1 MNNIES
7 IREDYCIGDPI
18 RIVCSLGIKEGYIM
32 DFKEDRI
39 KIRPFEEGRKPI
51 SISEENIKDF
61 EEGIPPIGIS
71 SPSVV
76 SASNQNSSSDETLQ
90 SPEVKGP
97 EKKDESQNTQP
108 SFIKG
113 FVDLDKADPK
123 HGIRDAVHVDE
134 KKSSIIQ
141 KENQPTFVKGYVDIK
156 AIDPK
161 GGVRKAVHKNN
172 PWTLALQDQPTIECD
187 KAIERSAKSFASE
200 EDNNVCVYASG
211 FVTDDLKDYGWIWD
225 QNLESKIWFS
235 TDDICDDQLYDME
248 DLVGVHVSYIKI
260 NGPKGPKAIGIC
272 LPRPICQILALADQ
286 LVDDVK
292 TKQSAYDLLEVIISC
307 YPTNE
312 DAIYLQS
319 QIKTNITKR
328 TKHSVTEPLNLKDIE
343 EIATSGED
351 KVKEHN
357 ESSKA
362 NKEKAEKANVEYKKA
377 KDLINEKKHEEA
389 LSHYLEAFKCQKSIT
404 LVKDIS
410 SLYCSLCGKKYIQGH
425 PERIK
430 QAEMYREAGKKF
442 LSDYA
447 YLLPKD
453 QSSYNSL
460 ESSYYVLQEYEKFLG
475 VIDKI
480 IRVKVPSQ
488 KVLFLNK
495 KAIALLALGRK
506 EDALSVLEQVLKID
520 SQNVNAKKIHEQI
533 ISNVDVKTLL
543 ADIFEASDNPISP
556 YLQDKINQY
565 KDFFGVE
572 NYILGDETRLYSEST
587 YKKIVNHIEN
597 DPGINSDSLRRSQ
610 YLLTKIKISMRLND
624 GAFDKRDFAL
634 YCNDMAR
641 VTMLQDPN
649 NIQWD
654 VVRFYFNESFSLAAS
669 WSAVRR
675 QFVQYIETYIP
686 HRRDDIFGKLPEQN
700 INERLKEDLKEL
712 ILHVN
717 DKNDYHW
724 DEILL
729 QPSIY
734 NEDICNKIVEEIYN
748 EPQLRRI
755 AIDRFVE
762 LSRTGV
768 TESISL
774 ESFGQVWRELRDEYY
789 AAQKSL
795 NNSYLSRI
803 SYATLSKINSS
814 TVSLKNESENI
825 TIFDKDKERINE
837 VFKQLIPKID
847 AFISAQGYI
856 SKQDNYGDAKR
867 MILILKDAISR
878 YPTKVSYES
887 LLPLINRY
895 YDLLEEAW
903 QNIVITSK
911 PKVTVDLQGD
921 SVLIDR
927 NNVVSFQV
935 ALSNDKDSS
944 PISRISMSIVNSDD
958 VSYINNEENTHTDI
972 VRGGDKPVIFH
983 MKVKVSE
990 QAVKEKTA
998 TITVSCTYENSNN
1011 IDETITNDLALR
1023 FYSENEYKD
1032 FVNPYNAGDAVTNPR
1047 MFFGRDTDIE
1057 NYVNVMLSSPSK
1069 QLIFYG
1075 QKRSGKSSVLYWLQN
1090 KLTENGAFCS
1100 RFSMGDLVADLRE
1113 VTFYYQILYQ
1123 IQEDLEDYDGEVP
1136 IFELPQSIS
1145 SFESENPTNPMLTFK
1160 KYMKSFKQACKATA
1174 GWEDKL
1180 IVIMIDEFTYI
1191 YSYIKQGRIDDSI
1204 MKQWKSI
1211 IQDPK
1216 STFSAVLVGQDVV
1229 PYFENEPYAKNAF
1242 QIIEKKRLTYL
1253 KETDALKLIIEPIR
1267 DENGD
1272 SRYASG
1278 AAELILNYTAC
1289 NPYYIQMLCG
1299 SLVDYMHEKKAIIAT
1314 TADVSEVA
1322 DRLVQT
1328 MSDSEFDNLISG
1340 GDSLEFGEIKDT
1352 KILAVLYRIAKLTE
1366 TTEYCTRHDI
1376 VNYYKE
1382 ELLDGEENVVVD
1394 ILRNLEMREV
1404 IEINEG
1410 MYRIQVKLFQK
1421 WILKKKTPETASL
1434 KELEK

>member
-7 IREDYCIGDPI
+7 IKEDYNIGDPI
-18 RIVCSLGIKEGYIM
+18 RIVCSLGIKEGYIV

-51 SISEENIKDF
+51 SIAEENIKDF
-61 EEGIPPIGIS
+61 EEAVPGESSKNEIVSDS
-71 SPSVV
+71 SPKAKTADSH
-76 SASNQNSSSDETLQ
+76 SAKEGEKATEEANAIPTSTPSF
-90 SPEVKGP
+90 VKGM
-97 EKKDESQNTQP
+97 
-108 SFIKG
+108 
-113 FVDLDKADPK
+113 VDLNKVDPK
-123 HGIRDAVHVDE
+123 HGVREAVHKAEE
-134 KKSSIIQ
+134 KISVTTK
-141 KENQPTFVKGYVDIK
+141 NGQPSFVKGYVDIK
-156 AIDPK
+156 AIDPQ
-161 GGVRKAVHKNN
+161 GGVRKAVHKRN
-172 PWTLALQDQPTIECD
+172 PWVLALQNQPQIMCD
-187 KAIERSAKSFASE
+187 SAIERSAKSFASDD
-200 EDNNVCVYASG
+200 DNMISLYASG
-211 FVTDDLKDYGWIWD
+211 FVTDDHKDFGWIWD

-235 TDDICDDQLYDME
+235 MDDICDEQLYNME
-248 DLVGVHVSYIKI
+248 DLVGVHVSYVKI
-260 NGPKGPKAIGIC
+260 NGSKGPKAIGVC
-272 LPRPICQILALADQ
+272 LPRPICQILAMSDQ
-286 LVDDVK
+286 LIDDSK
-292 TKQSAYDLLEVIISC
+292 TIQSAYDLLEVILSNN
-307 YPTNE
+307 PSNE

-319 QIKTNITKR
+319 QIKTNFTKR
-328 TKHSVTEPLNLKDIE
+328 AKHSITEPLNIKDIE
-343 EIATSGED
+343 EIANSGED

-357 ESSKA
+357 EYSKA
-362 NKEKAEKANVEYKKA
+362 NKEKAEKANAEYKKA
-377 KDLINEKKHEEA
+377 KEFVNEKKPEEA
-389 LSHYLEAFKCQKSIT
+389 LSHYLEAFKYQKSIT

-410 SLYCSLCGKKYIQGH
+410 SLYCSLCGKKYTQGH
-425 PERIK
+425 PERII
-430 QAEMYREAGKKF
+430 QAEMYREAGRKF
-442 LSDYA
+442 LA
-447 YLLPKD
+447 ENACLLPKD

-460 ESSYYVLQEYEKFLG
+460 ESSYYVLQEYEKFLE
-475 VIDKI
+475 VVDKI

-495 KAIALLALGRK
+495 KAVALIALGRRD
-506 EDALSVLEQVLKID
+506 EALYILEQVLKID
-520 SQNVNAKKIHEQI
+520 PQNINAKKIKEQI
-533 ISNVDVKTLL
+533 LSNVDVKTLL
-543 ADIFEASDNPISP
+543 EDIFEASDNPISP

-572 NYILGDETRLYSEST
+572 NYILGDEERLYSEST
-587 YKKIVNHIEN
+587 LRKIVNHIEN

-610 YLLTKIKISMRLND
+610 YLLTKIKISMRLNE
-624 GAFDKRDFAL
+624 GTFDKRDFAL

-649 NIQWD
+649 NVQWD

-686 HRRDDIFGKLPEQN
+686 QRRDDIFGKLPEQS
-700 INERLKEDLKEL
+700 INERLREDLTEL

-717 DKNDYHW
+717 DRNDYHW

-748 EPQLRRI
+748 EPTLRSIALNRFAELLRI
-755 AIDRFVE
+755 
-762 LSRTGV
+762 GV
-768 TESISL
+768 SKEMSL
-774 ESFGQVWRELRDEYY
+774 ESFGQVWRELRDEHY

-803 SYATLSKINSS
+803 SYSSLTKINSS
-814 TVSLKNESENI
+814 ALTLKNESETV

-837 VFKQLIPKID
+837 LFKQLIPKID

-867 MILILKDAISR
+867 MILILKESISKF
-878 YPTKVSYES
+878 PTKVSYES

-895 YDLLEEAW
+895 YELLEEAW
-903 QNIVITSK
+903 QNIVLTSK
-911 PKVTVDLQGD
+911 PKVSIILQGD

-927 NNVVSFQV
+927 NNIVSFQV
-935 ALSNDKDSS
+935 ALSNDKESS
-944 PISRISMSIVNSDD
+944 PISRISLFVVDSDD
-958 VSYINNEENTHTDI
+958 VSSIENTDNTHTDL
-972 VRGGDKPVIFH
+972 VRGGDRPIIFH
-983 MKVKVSE
+983 MKVKVSD
-990 QAVKEKTA
+990 QSVKEKTA

-1011 IDETITNDLALR
+1011 IDETISTDLALR

-1032 FVNPYNAGDAVTNPR
+1032 FINPYNAGDAVTNPK

-1090 KLTENGAFCS
+1090 SLTEKGAFCS

-1123 IQEDLEDYDGEVP
+1123 IKEDLEDLDGDVP
-1136 IFELPQSIS
+1136 TFDIPCTILEFEK
-1145 SFESENPTNPMLTFK
+1145 ENPTNPMLTFK
-1160 KYMKSFKQACKATA
+1160 KYMKAFKQACKTTK
-1174 GWEDKL
+1174 GWENKL
-1180 IVIMIDEFTYI
+1180 IVVMIDEFTYI

-1242 QIIEKKRLTYL
+1242 QIIDKKRLTYL
-1253 KETDALKLIIEPIR
+1253 KEKDALRLIVEPIR
-1267 DENGD
+1267 DENGN
-1272 SRYASG
+1272 SRYATG
-1278 AAELILNYTAC
+1278 AAEMILNYTSG

-1299 SLVDYMHEKKAIIAT
+1299 QLVDYMHEKKAIIAT

-1322 DRLVQT
+1322 ERLVQT

-1340 GDSLEFGEIKDT
+1340 GDSLEFGEIKDYF
-1352 KILAVLYRIAKLTE
+1352 ILAVLYRIAKLTE
-1366 TTEYCTRHDI
+1366 TSEYCSRHDI

-1382 ELLDGEENVVVD
+1382 NLLDGEESLIVK
-1394 ILRNLEMREV
+1394 ILNNLEMREV
-1404 IEINEG
+1404 VEINEG

-1434 KELEK
+1434 RELVR

>member
-1 MNNIES
+1 MSNIES
-7 IREDYCIGDPI
+7 IKEDYNIGDPI
-18 RIVCSLGIKEGYIM
+18 RIECSLGIKEGYIM

-51 SISEENIKDF
+51 SIADKNIKDF
-61 EEGIPPIGIS
+61 EEAIPPTGVSFSDEVSVPNQSIS
-71 SPSVV
+71 S
-76 SASNQNSSSDETLQ
+76 NKTLL
-90 SPEVKGP
+90 STEVKSQD
-97 EKKDESQNTQP
+97 KKDESQKTQP
-108 SFIKG
+108 SFVKG
-113 FVDLDKADPK
+113 FVDLEKIDPK

-134 KKSSIIQ
+134 SKSSIIQ
-141 KENQPTFVKGYVDIK
+141 KENQPAFVKGYVDIK
-156 AIDPK
+156 SIDSK
-161 GGVRKAVHKNN
+161 GGVRKAVHRNN
-172 PWTLALQDQPTIECD
+172 PWTLALQEQPKIECD
-187 KAIERSAKSFASE
+187 KAIERSAKSYASE
-200 EDNNVCVYASG
+200 ENNTGCVYASG

-235 TDDICDDQLYDME
+235 ADDICDDQLRNMD

-260 NGPKGPKAIGIC
+260 NGSKGPKAIGIC

-286 LVDDVK
+286 LGDDVK
-292 TKQSAYDLLEVIISC
+292 TKQRAYDLLEVIISC
-307 YPTNE
+307 NPTNE
-312 DAIYLQS
+312 DAVYLLKS
-319 QIKTNITKR
+319 LIKTNIFFKR
-328 TKHSVTEPLNLKDIE
+328 TKHSVTEPLNIKDVE
-343 EIATSGED
+343 EIANSGED

-362 NKEKAEKANVEYKKA
+362 NKEMAEKAKIEYKKA

-460 ESSYYVLQEYEKFLG
+460 ESSYYVLQEYEKFLE

-506 EDALSVLEQVLKID
+506 EDALSVLDQVLKID
-520 SQNVNAKKIHEQI
+520 SQNVNARKIKEQI
-533 ISNVDVKTLL
+533 ISNVDVETLL

-587 YKKIVNHIEN
+587 YKKIINHIEN

-641 VTMLQDPN
+641 VTMLQDPS

-669 WSAVRR
+669 WTAVRR

-686 HRRDDIFGKLPEQN
+686 HRRDDIFGKLPEPY
-700 INERLKEDLKEL
+700 INERLKEDLKDL
-712 ILHVN
+712 ILQN
-717 DKNDYHW
+717 DKSW
-724 DEILL
+724 DKILL

-748 EPQLRRI
+748 EQQLRTI
-755 AIDRFVE
+755 AIDHFKKSPR
-762 LSRTGV
+762 SGV
-768 TESISL
+768 TDTMSL
-774 ESFGQVWRELRDEYY
+774 ESFGQLWRELRDEYY

-795 NNSYLSRI
+795 NNSYLARI
-803 SYATLSKINSS
+803 SYATLSTINSS
-814 TVSLKNESENI
+814 TVTLKNESENI

-895 YDLLEEAW
+895 YELLEEAW

-921 SVLIDR
+921 SVLIDK

-944 PISRISMSIVNSDD
+944 PISRISMSIINSDV
-958 VSYINNEENTHTDI
+958 VSYIDNEENTHTDI
-972 VRGGDKPVIFH
+972 VRGGDKPIIFH

-990 QAVKEKTA
+990 QSAKEKTA

-1032 FVNPYNAGDAVTNPR
+1032 FENPYNAGDAVTNPR

-1075 QKRSGKSSVLYWLQN
+1075 QKRSGKSSVLYWLQS

-1136 IFELPQSIS
+1136 VFNLPQSIS
-1145 SFESENPTNPMLTFK
+1145 LFEGENPTNPMLTFK
-1160 KYMKSFKQACKATA
+1160 KYMKSFKQACKNTP
-1174 GWEDKL
+1174 GWENKL

-1253 KETDALKLIIEPIR
+1253 KEVDALKLIIEPIR
-1267 DENGD
+1267 AEDGQ
-1272 SRYASG
+1272 SRYATG
-1278 AAELILNYTAC
+1278 AAELILSYTAC

-1314 TADVSEVA
+1314 TADVADVA

-1340 GDSLEFGEIKDT
+1340 GDSLEFGEIRDT

-1382 ELLDGEENVVVD
+1382 ELLEGEENVVVD

-1434 KELEK
+1434 KELGK